1 MQSPNTEP
9 TNEDMPRKIEQF
21 AGQVVTDLA
30 AAMAGVMTNLGHKLG
45 LYRAMAES
53 GSISS
58 NELARRTATN
68 ERSVREWLNGQV
80 AGGYV
85 LFDTNTKLYVLPP
98 EHIFVLANPDS
109 PAFLPPAFDVAA
121 SLWHSEDKILAAF
134 RSGDGVGWHEH
145 DCRLFT
151 GTEAFFRNGYRAH
164 LTQTWIPSLSGVQQ
178 QLANGGRVADLGC
191 GHGASVILMAQ
202 AFPKSTFVGID
213 YHESAIAVA
222 RERAKQAG
230 VADQIRFE
238 VATPRVLASS
248 KEKFD
253 LVCFMDSLHDMGDPL
268 EAVWASRQAMSP
280 KGALMVVEPFAKDR
294 SEENVGPVARMYY
307 SASVGFCT
315 QSALS
320 QGGRYSLG
328 AQAGATQL
336 LAILKEAGFASARV
350 AMETPFNLILEARP

>member
-1 MQSPNTEP
+1 MQSATTTP
-9 TNEDMPRKIEQF
+9 TAQDMQQRIEQF
-21 AGQVVTDLA
+21 AGQVVSDLA

-53 GSISS
+53 GPINSD
-58 NELARRTATN
+58 ELARRTATN

-85 LFDTNTKLYVLPP
+85 LFDTNTKQYLLPP
-98 EHIFVLANPDS
+98 EHAFVLANPDS

-121 SLWHSEDKILAAF
+121 TLWHDEDHILAAF
-134 RSGDGVGWHEH
+134 RSGQGMGWHEH
-145 DCRLFT
+145 NCRLFT
-151 GTEAFFRNGYRAH
+151 ATEAFFRNGYRAH
-164 LTQTWIPSLSGVQQ
+164 LTQTWIPSLSGVQEL
-178 QLANGGRVADLGC
+178 LAKGGRVADLGC

-202 AFPKSTFVGID
+202 AFPRSKFVGID
-213 YHESAIAVA
+213 YHESSIRVA

-238 VATPRVLASS
+238 VATPRVLAGSQ
-248 KEKFD
+248 EKFD

-268 EAVWASRQAMSP
+268 EAVWASREAIAP
-280 KGALMVVEPFAKDR
+280 NGALMLVEPFARDR

-307 SASVGFCT
+307 SASAGLCT
-315 QSALS
+315 QNALS

-328 AQAGATQL
+328 AQAGASQL
-336 LAILKEAGFASARV
+336 LGILKNAGFRNAKV